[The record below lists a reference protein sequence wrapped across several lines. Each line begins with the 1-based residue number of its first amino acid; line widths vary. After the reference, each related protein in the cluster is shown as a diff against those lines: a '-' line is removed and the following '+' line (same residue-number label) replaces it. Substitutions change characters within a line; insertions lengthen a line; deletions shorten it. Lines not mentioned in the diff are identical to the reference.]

1 MRNDLIIGLD
11 IGSSFVRAVIGRQST
26 ENKLEILSIGK
37 SKTIGHIINGDIVN
51 INKTSAAISEAL
63 KNIAST
69 IEGKNNDYYFSSNIS
84 GSHINVNTFSITQAR
99 DNAMSPVSETELI
112 QLINK
117 AKKSNADKNPC
128 ILHTLP
134 IGFQVD
140 NLPET
145 LEPIGQIGSKIKAD
159 FIVVTADQ
167 NKNDI
172 LKQCLI
178 SAQSEHLKTG
188 NIYFSPLATA
198 SSVLNLDEKQL
209 GVALVDI
216 GSGTI
221 EISVYTKN
229 RLRHSKV
236 INWGGDRITEDIQIG
251 LNVSLEHAEVLK
263 TKFGSALSK
272 EIDINEVVL
281 IPGIAGRK
289 PTPISVK
296 NLAIIIEERIKELAA
311 IILVEISK
319 VTDPLLLKGG
329 IVITGGGAQL
339 PDIADL
345 IQKVTGLESRIGE
358 PMAFASTAQIEA
370 EIKDPSYATAV
381 GLVQVYFEQVNQPE
395 VEEEVSNPT
404 LPQSPTI
411 PSGPTAAKPKGPS
424 FKDLLKKTVEVL
436 IGSNE
441 EEENYPDEK

>member
-11 IGSSFVRAVIGRQST
+11 IGSSFVRAVVGKQSS

-37 SKTIGHIINGDIVN
+37 SKTIGHILNGDIVN
-51 INKTSAAISEAL
+51 VHKTSAAIAEAL
-63 KNIAST
+63 KNISNT
-69 IEGKNNDYYFSSNIS
+69 IDGKNNDYYFVSNIS
-84 GSHINVNTFSITQAR
+84 GSHISTNTFSISQAR
-99 DNAMSPVSETELI
+99 ENPISPVNEAELI
-112 QLINK
+112 SLINK
-117 AKKSNADKNPC
+117 AKKPNTDSKPC

-145 LEPIGQIGSKIKAD
+145 LDPVGQIGSKIKAD
-159 FIVVTADQ
+159 FIIITADQ
-167 NKNDI
+167 VRNDI
-172 LKQCLI
+172 LKQCLA

-188 NIYFSPLATA
+188 NIYYSPLATA
-198 SSVLNLDEKQL
+198 SSILSVDEKQL
-209 GVALVDI
+209 GVTLVDI

-251 LNVSLEHAEVLK
+251 LNVSLENAELLK
-263 TKFGSALSK
+263 TKFGSAMSK

-289 PTPISVK
+289 PSPISVK
-296 NLAIIIEERIKELAA
+296 NLAIIIEERLKELAA
-311 IILVEISK
+311 IVLTEISK

-345 IQKVTGLESRIGE
+345 FEKITGLESRIGE
-358 PMAFASTAQIEA
+358 PLAISSSAQIEA
-370 EIKDPSYATAV
+370 EIKDPSYATAI
-381 GLVQVYFEQVNQPE
+381 GLIQVYFEQLNQPE
-395 VEEEVSNPT
+395 LEEENQDHST
-404 LPQSPTI
+404 KTDTTTD
-411 PSGPTAAKPKGPS
+411 TAKGKNKGPS
-424 FKDLLKKTVEVL
+424 LKSLLKKTVEVL
-436 IGSNE
+436 MGSNE